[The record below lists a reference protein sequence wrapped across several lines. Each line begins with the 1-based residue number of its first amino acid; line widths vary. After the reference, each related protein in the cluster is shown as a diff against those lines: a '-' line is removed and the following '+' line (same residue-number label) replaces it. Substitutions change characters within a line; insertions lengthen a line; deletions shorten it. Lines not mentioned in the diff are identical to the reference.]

1 MRCESNGL
9 RNRFRRISKSV
20 LEIGAHRQICR
31 RSDRRNVLHHL
42 FAAHCAIGLSE
53 REGITSAG
61 GGQSLKSDLAQETR
75 RPHLPGIRNH
85 QSRVALVK
93 SVELS
98 AFFVL

>member
-31 RSDRRNVLHHL
+31 LSDRRNVLHHL
-42 FAAHCAIGLSE
+42 FAAHCAVRLSE

-61 GGQSLKSDLAQETR
+61 GGQGFKSDLRQQTR
-75 RPHLPGIRNH
+75 RTDIPRIWNH
-85 QSRVALVK
+85 ESRVALVK
-93 SVELS
+93 RVELS
-98 AFFVL
+98 ALFVL